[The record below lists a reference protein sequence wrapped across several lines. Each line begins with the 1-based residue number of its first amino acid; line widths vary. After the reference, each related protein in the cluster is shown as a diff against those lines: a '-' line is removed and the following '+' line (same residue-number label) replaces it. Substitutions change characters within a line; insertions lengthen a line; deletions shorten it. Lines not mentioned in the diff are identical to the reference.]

1 MAEPEQTAQ
10 GNRLPPMCRTRA
22 FSGLIRPILRGFF
35 VIGGLGPG
43 VISAGC
49 SAGESGLVLG
59 EPLPRLPGG
68 GAGIG
73 GTASAAGGEL
83 PGLGGDGVAHAEAGA
98 GGAPLDPLE
107 PPWVQEQCTPTLA
120 FENRDTTSQGQLF
133 TDAVPDP
140 SQPVWAAAHAAC
152 RTLFRS
158 AAEVKPVPKLWLIVE
173 DSAGIAYT
181 AGTTLHIS
189 TRYLKSVADA
199 GGDLALEVTGILHF
213 ATSLVY
219 QNNGSDLDS
228 APPHW
233 LIVGIADYVRL
244 ESGYIDRDSRAP
256 GGSYD
261 ASGSQP
267 TAFFLDYLATRSPSV
282 VYQLNQRLSPSSPAW
297 TNDVFTDLLGSD
309 IDTLWADYQ
318 ATL

>member
-1 MAEPEQTAQ
+1 MAQPDQTAQ
-10 GNRLPPMCRTRA
+10 GNRLSPMHRTRA
-22 FSGLIRPILRGFF
+22 LSRVIRSTLRGFL
-35 VIGGLGPG
+35 VVGGIGP
-43 VISAGC
+43 SAIFAAC

-59 EPLPRLPGG
+59 EPLPRVPGG
-68 GAGIG
+68 SAGAG
-73 GTASAAGGEL
+73 GTTSAAGGEPSL
-83 PGLGGDGVAHAEAGA
+83 AGSPPEGGA
-98 GGAPLDPLE
+98 GGASTDPLE
-107 PPWVQEQCTPTLA
+107 PPWVQEQCTPTLT

-140 SQPVWAAAHAAC
+140 SAPVWAAAHAAC

-158 AAEVKPVPKLWLIVE
+158 AGEVKPVSKLSLIVE
-173 DSAGIAYT
+173 DSSGVAYT

-199 GGDLALEVTGILHF
+199 GGDLALEITGILHF
-213 ATSLVY
+213 TTSLVY
-219 QNNGSDLDS
+219 QNDGSDADS
-228 APPHW
+228 APPRW

-244 ESGYIDRDSRAP
+244 ESGYIDRASRAP

-267 TAFFLDYLATRSPSV
+267 TAFFLDYLASRNPNV
-282 VYQLNQRLSPSSPAW
+282 VYQLNQRLSPTSPAW
-297 TNDVFTDLLGSD
+297 TNDVFTTVMGSD
-309 IDTLWADYQ
+309 IDALWADYQ